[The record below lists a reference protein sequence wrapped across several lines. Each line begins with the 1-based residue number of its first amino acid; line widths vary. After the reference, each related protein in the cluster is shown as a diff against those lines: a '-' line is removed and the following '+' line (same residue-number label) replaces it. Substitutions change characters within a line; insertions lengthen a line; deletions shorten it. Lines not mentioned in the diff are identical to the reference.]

1 MRPWSPLSV
10 VSEHILPVLQRDAGA
25 APGPPAWTRDAE
37 ARQARNGCLL
47 FLRDHLA
54 VVPAALRSR
63 IARCRVWVQTHDGA
77 WLRANEVLASPL
89 KSRSFASIFA
99 SLFLLPA
106 HNDYP

>member
-1 MRPWSPLSV
+1 MSPLSV

-54 VVPAALRSR
+54 LVPAALLSR
-63 IARCRVWVQTHDGA
+63 IARCRVWVQTQDDA
-77 WLRANEVLASPL
+77 WLHADEVLACLQNLPL
-89 KSRSFASIFA
+89 VFFSAF
-99 SLFLLPA
+99 LFCLPVR
-106 HNDYP
+106 